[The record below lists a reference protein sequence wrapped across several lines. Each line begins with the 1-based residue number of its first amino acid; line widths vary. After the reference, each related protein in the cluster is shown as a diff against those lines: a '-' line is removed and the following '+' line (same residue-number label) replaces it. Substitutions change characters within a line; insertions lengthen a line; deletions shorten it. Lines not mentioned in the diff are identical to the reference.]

1 MSLIWAAVFFL
12 SGVAI
17 YLVVPVLVGP
27 VLPRRARDALAHWY
41 YRQAAAVGNRLQIV
55 ERDHGTHTL
64 LATNYRAEWGD
75 EGVLDDEKGHWRDNG
90 NHMGRF
96 YGRPMGLVSERFDV
110 VAHPRHCE
118 IGRVHRRLAERGRD
132 ELELTLQQGGE
143 AVTVL
148 AQEIRAALPSE
159 PRAVS
164 AHDIEGVLGD
174 SGGPR
179 LGETS
184 FEYAKKSQSR
194 FGKRNVV
201 EVMVFVL
208 AYAASFGMMWFFA
221 EQSGTIS
228 RTIPMWIGVGL

>member
-12 SGVAI
+12 SGIAI
-17 YLVVPVLVGP
+17 YLVLPV
-27 VLPRRARDALAHWY
+27 ALAPILPWRVRKGLSGWY

-64 LATNYRAEWGD
+64 LTTNYRAEWGD
-75 EGVLDDEKGHWRDNG
+75 EGVLDDETGHWRDNG

-96 YGRPMGLVSERFDV
+96 HGRPMGLVSERYDV

-118 IGRVHRRLAERGRD
+118 IGREHRRLAERGMD
-132 ELELTLQQGGE
+132 EVELTLRQGE
-143 AVTVL
+143 DTMNVL
-148 AQEIRAALPSE
+148 AAEMRAALPTQ

-184 FEYAKKSQSR
+184 YEYAKKSQSR

-201 EVMVFVL
+201 EIMTFVL
-208 AYAASFGMMWFFA
+208 AYGASFGMMWFFA
-221 EQSGTIS
+221 EQSGAVTQS
-228 RTIPMWIGVGL
+228 IPI